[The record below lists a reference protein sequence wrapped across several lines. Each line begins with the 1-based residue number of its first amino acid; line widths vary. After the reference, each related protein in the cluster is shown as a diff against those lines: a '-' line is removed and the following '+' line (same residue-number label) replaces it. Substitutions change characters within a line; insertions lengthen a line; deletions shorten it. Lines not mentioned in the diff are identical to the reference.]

1 MTGPS
6 KGFDT
11 PADLLFCNFDYHNA
25 ILNYSI
31 SVKNQVYM
39 CYDNVN
45 ILVCR
50 SGHTFRFSLDQG
62 FFFMMRTD
70 CINQM
75 RFHDDVTYN
84 Y

>member
-1 MTGPS
+1 MKLKMLKMQTRDSMTGQS

-45 ILVCR
+45 ICR

-62 FFFMMRTD
+62 FFYDANRL
-70 CINQM
+70 
-75 RFHDDVTYN
+75 Y
-84 Y
+84 